1 MGADVELARRA
12 GLLHDIGK
20 AVDREQEGTHVE
32 LGVELAQKYHE
43 SPQIINAIASHHG
56 DTEPTCVESVL
67 VAAADA
73 ISAAR
78 PGARRETL
86 ENYIKR
92 LTKLEDIAKSFPG
105 VASCYAIQAG
115 RELRV
120 IVKPEKVNEDQAV
133 ILAHDISQRI
143 EKELQ
148 YPGQVKVVVI
158 RETRAIDIAK

>member
-1 MGADVELARRA
+1 M
-12 GLLHDIGK
+12 
-20 AVDREQEGTHVE
+20 T
-32 LGVELAQKYHE
+32 GVQTCAL
-43 SPQIINAIASHHG
+43 PI
-56 DTEPTCVESVL
+56 CVESVL

-158 RETRAIDIAK
+158 RETRATDIAK